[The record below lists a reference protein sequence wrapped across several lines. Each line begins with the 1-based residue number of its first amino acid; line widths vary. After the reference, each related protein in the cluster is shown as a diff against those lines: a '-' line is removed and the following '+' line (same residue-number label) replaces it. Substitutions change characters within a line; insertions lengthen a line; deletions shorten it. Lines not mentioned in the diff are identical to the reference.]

1 VKADELHN
9 LGMLIIEEIK
19 VFYEEEPSLMK
30 RQSVLI
36 HRLRIGV
43 VEEAHAHEQGY
54 RDLMS

>member
-1 VKADELHN
+1 VKADELRN

-19 VFYEEEPSLMK
+19 VFYEEELSLMK
-30 RQSVLI
+30 RQSVLT

-43 VEEAHAHEQGY
+43 VEGAHARGQEY